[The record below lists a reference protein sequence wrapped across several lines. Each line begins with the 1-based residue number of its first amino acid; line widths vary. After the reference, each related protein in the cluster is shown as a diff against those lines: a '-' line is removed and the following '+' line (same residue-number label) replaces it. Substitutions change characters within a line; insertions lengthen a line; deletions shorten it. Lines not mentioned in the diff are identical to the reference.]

1 VTFLFPSLPHRLA
14 RNPGLQDG
22 ADYGPRQQAILNA
35 DGLAEARRCISAW
48 PGYAPTPLVALPG
61 LAAALG
67 IGSLYYKQ
75 EGERFG
81 LRSFKPLGGAYAVER
96 CLMAVVAEATGRDDI
111 DPAEMLDG
119 RHAEIVSGVT
129 VTAATDGNHGRSV
142 AWGARMFGC
151 RCVIYINEAVSQARE
166 EAIAAYGAEVRRNP
180 GSFDDAVRQTF
191 ETARAE
197 GWHVIPD
204 TSDGVIV
211 EAPRHVT
218 QGYGVMAAEAIEQ
231 WPGNKPPTHLFVQAG
246 VGGMAAATTAEFW
259 QAFGAA
265 RPATVLVEPEQAACW
280 FASLAA
286 GTPTAIAGD
295 VDSFM
300 GGLSCG
306 EVSRLAWDI
315 LSEGAHAAMIINDE
329 AAAETMRLLSRGVD
343 GDPPLVGGESG
354 VAGLAGLI
362 TAALDVEARE
372 TLGLDANSS
381 VIVFGTEGATDEA
394 MYEQVV
400 GRPWREV
407 AR

>member
-1 VTFLFPSLPHRLA
+1 MTFLFPSLPHRLA
-14 RNPGLQDG
+14 RNPGLRPA
-22 ADYGPRQQAILNA
+22 ADYGPRQQAQLNA
-35 DGLAEARRCISAW
+35 AGLAEARRCISAW

-61 LAAALG
+61 LAAALD

-75 EGERFG
+75 EGVRFG

-96 CLMAVVAEATGRDDI
+96 CLMAVVAEATGRENI
-111 DPAEMLDG
+111 DPAEILDG
-119 RHAEIVSGVT
+119 RHADIVSSVT

-151 RCVIYINEAVSQARE
+151 RCVIYINEAVSEARE
-166 EAIAAYGAEVRRNP
+166 AAIAAFGAEVRRNP
-180 GSFDDAVRQTF
+180 GSFDDAVRQAF

-204 TSDGVIV
+204 TSDGVVI

-231 WPGNKPPTHLFVQAG
+231 WSGNRPPTHLFLQAG

-259 QAFGAA
+259 QAFGAD
-265 RPATVLVEPEQAACW
+265 RPATVLVEPAQAACW

-286 GTPTAIAGD
+286 GEPTAITGD

-315 LSEGAHAAMIINDE
+315 LSEGAHAAMIIDDE
-329 AAAETMRLLSRGVD
+329 AAAETMRLLSRGVE

-362 TAALDVEARE
+362 TAALDTEARE
-372 TLGLDANSS
+372 TLGLDAASS

-394 MYEQVV
+394 MYAHVV

-407 AR
+407 AP